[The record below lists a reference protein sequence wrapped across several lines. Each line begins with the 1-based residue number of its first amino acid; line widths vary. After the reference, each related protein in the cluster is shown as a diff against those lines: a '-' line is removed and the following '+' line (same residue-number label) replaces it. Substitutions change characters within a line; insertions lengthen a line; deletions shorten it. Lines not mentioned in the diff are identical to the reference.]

1 MLKLSILLF
10 LVFLSFFADSGWTEE
25 NGEELFKKGIKAIEA
40 GEYETAIQC
49 FRETIALHPDHAAS
63 YSNMGYVYGIRGM
76 WDEAIEAYKK
86 AAAISPNEACIRS
99 DFGFSLYKKQ
109 MLDEAIAEFKK
120 AIDLNSEYVTAYH
133 NLGVAYAEKKM
144 FDKAIP
150 MFQKALE
157 ITPNDPA
164 SHFNLGKV
172 YKELGKHA
180 LAAEYYYQAGIL
192 YLKEGYRE
200 GALTAYENILPCSK
214 EIADILLKKLY
225 PDKEASDLQ
234 VPSPPKK
241 EDHWYVL
248 TYRMNVRKDPYI
260 PSKILGQLDKGAEFQ
275 ILKEGPNNTPLYSWY
290 LIRTK
295 SGFSGWVCGIH
306 KGIVKYKP
314 VSKPNVPALPPSSS
328 VSYRK
333 FTYLNSS
340 M

>member
-1 MLKLSILLF
+1 MKLRILLL

-25 NGEELFKKGIKAIEA
+25 SGEEWFKKGIEAIEA
-40 GEYETAIQC
+40 GDYETAIQC

-63 YSNMGYVYGIRGM
+63 YSNMGYVYGTKGM
-76 WDEAIEAYKK
+76 WNEAIGAYKK
-86 AAAISPNEACIRS
+86 AVTISPNEACIRS
-99 DFGFSLYKKQ
+99 DLGFSLYKEG

-120 AIDLNSEYVTAYH
+120 AIGLDSEYVTAYH
-133 NLGVAYAEKKM
+133 NIGVVYAEKKM

-150 MFQKALE
+150 MFQEALK

-180 LAAEYYYQAGIL
+180 LAAEHYYQAGIL

-200 GALTAYENILPCSK
+200 GALTAYEKILPCSK
-214 EIADILLKKLY
+214 KIADILLKKLY
-225 PDKEASDLQ
+225 PDKEAPDLEVQ
-234 VPSPPKK
+234 SPPKK

-248 TYRMNVRKDPYI
+248 TTRMNVRKNSYI
-260 PSKILGQLDKGAEFQ
+260 PSEILGQLDKDAEFQ
-275 ILKEGPNNTPLYSWY
+275 ILKEGPNNTPRYSWY

-314 VSKPNVPALPPSSS
+314 VSKPNVSSLPPSSS
-328 VSYRK
+328 Q
-333 FTYLNSS
+333 
-340 M
+340 